1 MRSLVVLAVAVIPSI
16 AIAQDL
22 TVTSAQRVLTFRDGD
37 KIITKYD
44 LQIPSRPIFY
54 PMYSPSGRPL
64 TRNWPMVK
72 DVKGEATDH
81 PHQKS
86 AWFAHGDIVA
96 EGVPVKH
103 PMKNIKGFDFWDEN
117 PGASK
122 VVCTSAVVKS
132 RAKDHLVVVTHND
145 WVDADGK
152 KILEETRTIHV
163 YKVQGAWLIVV
174 DSDLF
179 ASVASLIFEDT
190 KEGTFGVRVSASIK
204 GKAGTITNAEGKI
217 GEKGCWGQPSAWCDY
232 SGTIDGAKAGISV
245 LCDPTNPYPSCMHV
259 REYGLMAAN
268 PFGRN
273 RSGFPAMKGRNDLV
287 HVAKDGHLH
296 LRYGILLHDGD
307 VMAGHVAD
315 AYRDFVERRET
326 K

>member
-1 MRSLVVLAVAVIPSI
+1 MRCLAILAVCFLPAV
-16 AIAQDL
+16 AAAQDL
-22 TVTSAQRVLTFRDGD
+22 TVTAAKGVLEFRDGD
-37 KIITKYD
+37 QLITKFD
-44 LQIPSRPIFY
+44 HKSWSRPIFY
-54 PMYSPSGRPL
+54 PMLSPSGRAL

-96 EGVPVKH
+96 EGVAVKH
-103 PMKNIKGFDFWDEN
+103 AMKGIKGFDFWDEN

-122 VVCTSAVVKS
+122 VVCTSVEITS

-163 YKVQGAWLIVV
+163 YAVAAAWLIVV

-190 KEGTFGVRVSASIK
+190 KEGTFGVRVSESIK

-217 GEKGCWGQPSAWCDY
+217 GEKACWGQPSAWCDY
-232 SGTIDGAKAGISV
+232 SGVIDGKMAGIAV
-245 LCDPTNPYPSCMHV
+245 LCDPANPYPSCMHV
-259 REYGLMAAN
+259 RDYGLMAAN
-268 PFGRN
+268 PFGRS
-273 RSGFPAMKGRNDLV
+273 RSGFPAMKGRDDLV
-287 HVAKDGHLH
+287 RVAKDGHLH
-296 LRYGILLHDGD
+296 LRYGIVLHDGD
-307 VMAGHVAD
+307 ATTGLVAG
-315 AYRDFVERRET
+315 AYRDFAERRE